1 MRKVTL
7 VNIPLELSKKAAAVA
22 YIHDVKHWSVRRKIY
37 KTPYGN
43 FAVRAAKTIIVRLV
57 NHG

>member
-7 VNIPLELSKKAAAVA
+7 DKVPVELSKKAAAVA
-22 YIHDVKHWSVRRKIY
+22 FIHDMRHWSVSKKVH
-37 KTPYGN
+37 KTPYGD

-57 NHG
+57 K

>member
-7 VNIPLELSKKAAAVA
+7 DNVPVELSNKAAAVA
-22 YIHDVKHWSVRRKIY
+22 FIHDMRHWSVRKKVY
-37 KTPYGN
+37 KTPYGD

-57 NHG
+57 K

>member
-7 VNIPLELSKKAAAVA
+7 DNVPVELSKKASAVA
-22 YIHDVKHWSVRRKIY
+22 FIHDMRHWSVRKKIY

-57 NHG
+57 K